1 MGCGRV
7 RPQSELVRFGLAG
20 DTVVP
25 DGPGRGAYLCP
36 DPACLDAAARR
47 GAFNRSFRGPVRV
60 GDETL
65 DLAREWQKDAS
76 TR

>member
-1 MGCGRV
+1 M
-7 RPQSELVRFGLAG
+7 RPQSELVRFGAAG
-20 DTVVP
+20 GVVVP

-36 DPACLDAAARR
+36 DPACLEAALRR
-47 GAFNRSFRGPVRV
+47 KAFNRSFRGPVTV

-65 DLAREWQKDAS
+65 DLAAEWRKDAS